1 VLINRNFT
9 LLWAGQTL
17 SEIGDYAIGTTL
29 SLWIGVILLRESGDA
44 PLAVSGIA
52 AVTALATM
60 LVGPIAGVF
69 ADRWNKRRTLMAADL
84 VRALLMLA
92 AVLVVSRPSPAHDN
106 RTTLLLL
113 YAIVLA
119 ATVAAQF
126 FNPARFALIQSVVPS
141 QDQNRAA
148 AIGQSTHAIAVIA
161 GPPLAAPLLYTAGIQ
176 WALALNA
183 ASFLVS
189 CALVRA
195 VRPPHRQRPGEPL
208 PGSADRAGLAAE
220 FADGLRVV
228 ARSGPLK
235 ALIVAVVL
243 GTTGI
248 TAFTTLGVFFV
259 TEDLHAAPQWFGILE
274 GVLGLGL
281 VAGVLTATRLTHHDP
296 HRLFAWGLLA
306 TGTGLA
312 IGANCSGIHPA
323 LAVMF
328 LVGIPLAVTYA
339 SFTPI
344 IVQAAPPTHL
354 GRVTALINPVER
366 AAALLGATAAGW
378 LAHDSPLTDGA
389 NSHGVGGTLTLAAG
403 LVLATGIYA
412 VWSLP
417 RAARTPHGQHSPQIP

>member
-1 VLINRNFT
+1 MLINRNFT

-69 ADRWNKRRTLMAADL
+69 ADRWNKRRTLMTADL
-84 VRALLMLA
+84 LRALLMLA
-92 AVLVVSRPSPAHDN
+92 AVLVVSRPSPAHDS
-106 RTTLLLL
+106 RATLLLL

-189 CALVRA
+189 CALIRA
-195 VRPPHRQRPGEPL
+195 VRAPHRQKSGEPL
-208 PGSADRAGLAAE
+208 PGTGLAAE

-228 ARSGPLK
+228 ARSRPLRT
-235 ALIVAVVL
+235 LIVAVVL

-248 TAFTTLGVFFV
+248 TAFNTLGVFFV
-259 TEDLHAAPQWFGILE
+259 TEDLDAAPQWFGILE

-378 LAHDSPLTDGA
+378 LAHNSPLTDGPGNGA
-389 NSHGVGGTLTLAAG
+389 DSHGVGSTLTLAAG

-412 VWSLP
+412 VWALP
-417 RAARTPHGQHSPQIP
+417 RAAQAPHARHSPQTP